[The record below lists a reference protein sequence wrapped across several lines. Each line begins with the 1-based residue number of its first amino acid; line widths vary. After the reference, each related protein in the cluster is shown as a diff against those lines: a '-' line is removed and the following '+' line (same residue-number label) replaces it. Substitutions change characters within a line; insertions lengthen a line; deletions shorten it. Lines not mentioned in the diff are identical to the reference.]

1 MDWSFLFDGLG
12 TTIIEALLGLLGI
25 GAAGYSIH
33 KFFSVKIIN
42 QKQSA
47 GDNAIQIQIG
57 EVRNGTQRSDTKS
70 RR

>member
-25 GAAGYSIH
+25 GAAGYSLH
-33 KFFSVKIIN
+33 KFFPVKIIN

-47 GDNAIQIQIG
+47 GDNASQVQIG
-57 EVRNGTQRSDTKS
+57 EVKNGTQQSDTKS
-70 RR
+70 ER